1 MKVTGGRQGKKGQE
15 GQNCKNSN
23 ILGLLVSI
31 IPLSFYEI
39 IFKIFP
45 QEICF

>member
-1 MKVTGGRQGKKGQE
+1 MKVNGGHQGQKGQE
-15 GQNCKNSN
+15 GQNCKNCN

-31 IPLSFYEI
+31 IPLSFYVI

-45 QEICF
+45 QEIGF